1 MIKFFLTFSFFLLCI
16 NPVLADSFFSN
27 DGDITYNRYYDTLG
41 YGIGELLESKVC
53 PNCVEYDI
61 SKVYGTNSGEIVG
74 NTSIYDVT
82 DEDWKYGLVRLRN
95 IHDRVSLPP
104 YSAVD
109 FIYWS
114 DNRAGDNVNIS
125 SLKVLLS
132 SENPVNGDLR
142 NILYVEGEYESTPIK
157 YIIYKYPRNGI
168 TKTYPGLGAIGNSEG
183 ILKGMILDRIYVK
196 PGIQFVKWEAEENE
210 DLVMLRIFVKNIS
223 NFVLKNIL
231 FNHGEYSLKK
241 DFEPGEEYMYEY
253 ILKGEDINSLGYAN
267 IYDPNQVTQCVV
279 LGEHMESNYVGESV
293 IVAGVRE
300 YNGQY
305 ISYTGSRIKPYLESF
320 CITRIPYTLYSEEI
334 KLEEEG
340 ITEEVV
346 EEENFGEV
354 LGIKKLPQTGINL
367 SSFLVVFPLLW
378 YYLLRRLR
386 K

>member
-1 MIKFFLTFSFFLLCI
+1 MVKFFLTSLIFFLCI
-16 NPVLADSFFSN
+16 NSVLADSFFSN

-41 YGIGELLESKVC
+41 YGIGELLESRVC

-82 DEDWKYGLVRLRN
+82 DEDFRYGLVRLGN
-95 IHDRVSLPP
+95 IYDRVSLPP

-132 SENPVNGDLR
+132 REDSAKGDLR
-142 NILYVEGEYESTPIK
+142 NLLYIDGEYESTPIN
-157 YIIYKYPRNGI
+157 YISYNYPRSGI
-168 TKTYPGLGAIGNSEG
+168 TKTYPGFGEIGNSGG
-183 ILKGMILDRIYVK
+183 ILNGMILDRIYVK
-196 PGIQFVKWEAEENE
+196 PGIQFVKWEAEEDE
-210 DLVMLRIFVKNIS
+210 DLVILRVFVKNIS
-223 NFVLKNIL
+223 NSALKNIL
-231 FNHGEYSLKK
+231 FNHEEYSLKR

-253 ILKGEDINSLGYAN
+253 ILEGEDINSFGYAN

-279 LGEHMESNYVGESV
+279 VGEHMESNFVGESV

-300 YNGQY
+300 YSGEY
-305 ISYTGSRIKPYLESF
+305 ISYTGSRVKPFVESF
-320 CITRIPYTLYSEEI
+320 CITRIPYTLYSGEI
-334 KLEEEG
+334 KLGEESVADED
-340 ITEEVV
+340 V
-346 EEENFGEV
+346 EESFGEV
-354 LGIKKLPQTGINL
+354 LGITKLPQTGMKM
-367 SSFLVVFPLLW
+367 SSFLVVFPFLW
-378 YYLLRRLR
+378 YYLCRRLI